1 MKLRRPPHSRGVRRV
16 ARALAVLACAMASIA
31 GAACG
36 SDETDGVTLR
46 FWAMGREGEVVQELA
61 HEFERENPG
70 IRVRVQQIPWTAA
83 HEKLLTAHVGDA
95 TPDIAQ
101 LGNTWVAEFQA
112 LDALLPLDSLVAQSP
127 VIRPEGY
134 FPGIWATNVVDGA
147 LYGVP
152 WYVDT
157 RVIFYR
163 TDLLAK
169 AGYASMPTSWD
180 EWRTALARIRE
191 QGGPGKYGIILPTNE
206 WPQPVI
212 LAQQAG
218 STLLKDGGRYGAFS
232 DSAFRRGFEF
242 YIGLF
247 RDSLAPSLTSNQIS
261 NIFQEFANGTFA
273 MVITGPWM
281 IGEFRRRLPAEMQDK
296 WSTAPLPGP
305 TGAASGTSTAGG
317 ASLVIFR
324 GSEHKQAAWKL
335 LEFLSRP
342 EQQLAFWR
350 LTGDLPARMESW
362 KDTALVGDRH
372 TVAFWEQ
379 LQRVEPLPAVPEIEL
394 IVTKIFETGEKVVQG
409 GTPVARALEDLD
421 RQVDDILEKRRWM
434 LERAGARAEVEPSPR
449 QGGDTSAPAGAPRPP
464 GGD

>member
-1 MKLRRPPHSRGVRRV
+1 MLGG
-16 ARALAVLACAMASIA
+16 AGLLLIGGACARDQ
-31 GAACG
+31 G
-36 SDETDGVTLR
+36 DVVTLR

-61 HEFERENPG
+61 REFERDNPG

-101 LGNTWVAEFQA
+101 LGNTWVAEFEA

-127 VIRPEGY
+127 VIDPAGY
-134 FPGIWATNVVDGA
+134 FPGIWQTNVVDSA

-163 TDLLAK
+163 TDILAR
-169 AGYASMPTSWD
+169 AGYAAMPTTWA
-180 EWRTALARIRE
+180 EWRTAMSRIRE
-191 QGGPGKYGIILPTNE
+191 QGGPGKYAILLPTNE

-212 LAQQAG
+212 FGQQAG
-218 STLLKDGGRYGAFS
+218 STLLRDGGRYAAFS
-232 DSAFRRGFEF
+232 DSAFRAGFEF
-242 YIGLF
+242 YTGLF
-247 RDSLAPSLTSNQIS
+247 RDSLAPAVSSNQIS
-261 NIFQEFANGTFA
+261 NIYQEFANGTYA
-273 MVITGPWM
+273 MIITGPWN
-281 IGEFRRRLPAEMQDK
+281 IGEFRRRLPAELQDK
-296 WSTAPLPGP
+296 WSTAPWPGP
-305 TGAASGTSTAGG
+305 TGAASGVSTAGG

-324 GSEHKQAAWKL
+324 GSTHRDEAWKL
-335 LEFLSRP
+335 VEFLSRP

-350 LTGDLPARMESW
+350 LTGDLPARVESW

-379 LQRVEPLPAVPEIEL
+379 LQRVRPLPAVPEIEL

-421 RQVDDILEKRRWM
+421 REVDAILEKRRWM
-434 LERAGARAEVEPSPR
+434 LDRAGARADAATAR
-449 QGGDTSAPAGAPRPP
+449 AP
-464 GGD
+464 GGP